1 MLIRNGTVVDGTG
14 AQPAQAD
21 VLIENDR
28 VAAVAPRLKSSDAK
42 TIDASGLIVAPGFI
56 DAHSHSDAN
65 ALIDSVAEGR
75 IRDGVATEI
84 NGTCGW
90 TIFPLVGREAEN
102 KRKSLRGQGI
112 DARWSDADGYFTA
125 VEAAGSTINRGF
137 LLGQGAVRAAVMGYD
152 HRPAGR
158 GQLRAMRLLVAQSL
172 EQGALG
178 LSSGLCYPPGSFAGP
193 AEMAELCREMTPT
206 GRPYC
211 THIRSEGRALMASIR
226 EAMAASGAA
235 GVPLHISHL
244 KTFGRAH
251 WWKIA
256 PLERTLTAARASG
269 RDITA
274 DRYPYTA
281 AMTDLDTI
289 FPDRL
294 MAGGKDKAL
303 ARLSNPRSR
312 EALRRAAVRGRRLL
326 WDQIMIS
333 VAAEPARE
341 FQGMTVDR
349 AAEKMGL
356 PPFDAVVE
364 LLIATR
370 LAITAIFFDMSED
383 NLTRILRWPFVCIGS
398 DSAARSFAGPTA
410 KGSPHPRTFGSCSR
424 FLGEYVIGRKL
435 MPLAEGVRKI
445 TSLPAARFGLKDR
458 GALRPGAFA
467 DVTVFDAARIRDAAT
482 YADPFRPSEGVRW
495 LIVNGRPVL
504 EDGALTSARPGRV
517 LRA

>member
-14 AQPAQAD
+14 ARPARVD
-21 VLIENDR
+21 VLIEDDR
-28 VAAVAPRLKSSDAK
+28 ITAVAPTLK
-42 TIDASGLIVAPGFI
+42 ASAARVIEAGGLVVAPGFI

-65 ALIDSVAEGR
+65 ALIDPAAEGR
-75 IRDGVATEI
+75 VRDGVATEI

-90 TIFPLVGREAEN
+90 TIFPLTGREAES
-102 KRKSLRGQGI
+102 KRKSLRRLGI
-112 DARWSDADGYFTA
+112 DARWTDAAGYFEA
-125 VEAAGSTINRGF
+125 VEAAGSTVNRGF

-158 GQLRAMRLLVAQSL
+158 GQLRAMRRLVAQSI

-193 AEMAELCREMTPT
+193 AEMAELCREMTAS

-211 THIRSEGRALMASIR
+211 THMRSEGRALMASVR
-226 EAMAASGAA
+226 EALAATGGA
-235 GVPLHISHL
+235 GVPLHISHI

-256 PLERTLTAARASG
+256 PLERTLAAARAAG

-281 AMTDLDTI
+281 AMTDLETI

-294 MAGGKDKAL
+294 LAGGKDKAL
-303 ARLSNPRSR
+303 ARLTNPRSR
-312 EALRRAAVRGRRLL
+312 EVFRRAAVRGRRLL

-333 VAAEPARE
+333 VASEPARE
-341 FQGMTVDR
+341 FQGMTVAR
-349 AAEKMGL
+349 VAEKMGL
-356 PPFDAVVE
+356 APFDAAVE

-370 LAITAIFFDMSED
+370 FHVTAIFFDMSEE

-398 DSAARSFAGPTA
+398 DSAARSFSGPTA
-410 KGSPHPRTFGSCSR
+410 KGCPHPRTFGSCAR
-424 FLGEYVIGRKL
+424 FLGEYVLARKL
-435 MPLAEGVRKI
+435 MPLAEGIRKI
-445 TSLPAARFGLKDR
+445 TSLPAGRFGLRDR
-458 GALRPGAFA
+458 GCLRAGAFA
-467 DVTVFDAARIRDAAT
+467 DVTIFDPAQIRDAAT

-504 EDGALTSARPGRV
+504 EDGIVTAARPGRV